1 MEAMTD
7 EREKQ
12 TPPGTLTPDITAPD
26 GGTTRGSP
34 AGVGTAMR
42 NVSLMTAVCST
53 LRVNSIMTNKHTC
66 QVRELF
72 ELFIARSLVEGRPR
86 GAHFVN

>member
-7 EREKQ
+7 EREKR
-12 TPPGTLTPDITAPD
+12 TPPGILMPDITAPD

-34 AGVGTAMR
+34 AGVGTAKR
-42 NVSLMTAVCST
+42 NVSLITAVCST
-53 LRVNSIMTNKHTC
+53 LRVNSIMTNKDTC

-86 GAHFVN
+86 AAHFVN